1 MSREITPAAI
11 VARLGAL
18 AASADETA
26 PTGVAEAIEDASVAI
41 AQALSQVRMLE
52 ADLSEA
58 TENEAEWRE
67 RASDAAARAASRRV
81 EGLADEA
88 ERFEEVTQV
97 ALQRR
102 QRYLAGAQAARAA
115 IADQRRLLSDLRGG
129 MRAVRDRW
137 GRQVLRSDTARRPI
151 RR

>member
-1 MSREITPAAI
+1 MARPAAITLDGMSREITPAAI

-26 PTGVAEAIEDASVAI
+26 PIGVAEAIEDASVAI

-67 RASDAAARAASRRV
+67 RASDAAARAASRRQ
-81 EGLADEA
+81 
-88 ERFEEVTQV
+88 ERCHAVGRTP
-97 ALQRR
+97 RWR
-102 QRYLAGAQAARAA
+102 GA
-115 IADQRRLLSDLRGG
+115 
-129 MRAVRDRW
+129 
-137 GRQVLRSDTARRPI
+137 
-151 RR
+151 